1 MKNNIELSEVLN
13 ALSNFDE
20 FFRPST
26 EINEKETS
34 FTIPTNIK
42 KVESGYEVEMK
53 VPGYEK
59 DNVSAEMIDT
69 KHLKVVVQAEQE
81 EKDPNHHREFYRNEY
96 LERIVTLDSDVDKE
110 NIKASL
116 DKGILTLSLPLTK
129 KPETQKIMID

>member
-1 MKNNIELSEVLN
+1 MKNNVELSEVLN

-34 FTIPTNIK
+34 LTIPTNIK

-69 KHLKVVVQAEQE
+69 RHLKVVVQAEQE
-81 EKDPNHHREFYRNEY
+81 EKDPNHHREFHRSEY
-96 LERIVTLDSDVDKE
+96 QERIIAVDKE
-110 NIKASL
+110 VDSSGITASL
-116 DKGILTLSLPLTK
+116 NNGILSLFLPFAKTVDGR
-129 KPETQKIMID
+129 KILIK